1 MSAAGLHHSEIH
13 GDLTIKQICQ
23 LKYPIARPH
32 TVRGLLRRM
41 SVDEAI
47 AYDVIAGEIN
57 GRRKGIKKSRAA
69 NEHLG

>member
-13 GDLTIKQICQ
+13 GDLTIKQICE

-41 SVDEAI
+41 TVDEAI
-47 AYDVIAGEIN
+47 AHDVIKSEIRN
-57 GRRKGIKKSRAA
+57 QRSKPK
-69 NEHLG
+69 L